1 MTVIFPMISDNIEK
15 IEDVMNIV
23 PEALL
28 RALDMESIS
37 SYEQFISAEYYGLF
51 YTLGLLIGQD
61 IWQRVFT
68 ARTPGVARLG
78 GTAAGIYC
86 ILFGVAGA
94 IIGMAAAILL
104 PNIEVRDDVFASVA
118 LEVLPVGIGGIA
130 LAAGVAAMMSTASGG
145 LIAAATVV
153 QADVI

>member
-51 YTLGLLIGQD
+51 YLFILSAFVIIISINLLAKLVDRGSMAYLLSTRVSRVQIVMTQITVLISGLFIVHLITFLAGFIVANLSID
-61 IWQRVFT
+61 SANTIAFLEFFRSEERRV
-68 ARTPGVARLG
+68 GK
-78 GTAAGIYC
+78 
-86 ILFGVAGA
+86 
-94 IIGMAAAILL
+94 
-104 PNIEVRDDVFASVA
+104 EVSF
-118 LEVLPVGIGGIA
+118 
-130 LAAGVAAMMSTASGG
+130 
-145 LIAAATVV
+145 
-153 QADVI
+153 